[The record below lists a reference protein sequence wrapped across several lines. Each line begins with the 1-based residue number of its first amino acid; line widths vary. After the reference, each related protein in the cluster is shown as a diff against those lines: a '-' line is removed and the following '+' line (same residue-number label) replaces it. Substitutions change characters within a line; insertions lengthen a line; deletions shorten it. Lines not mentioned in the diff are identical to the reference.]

1 MDNAIESALE
11 TEQPKLHFAAINS
24 ENKKVIIIANTFLD
38 KGIPIATLKEEGVST
53 KGKNRGIGLFHV
65 KEIVSNYQNVLWDM
79 GVCETFSVNS

>member
-1 MDNAIESALE
+1 ME

-53 KGKNRGIGLFHV
+53 KGKNRGIGLLHV

-79 GVCETFSVNS
+79 EVKHNYFIQTLTITETF